1 MKDKWTKP
9 KLKTYPLE
17 SGKDWY
23 VWFRFNGGNPIRVKE
38 DLNKID
44 NFKEREVYGLALAS
58 VVEDRLK
65 RGWIPIKKKSL
76 PQPEDKSYN
85 ILEAFDYAFKILKVK
100 LAKVTYSDYD
110 LVYRLLKPV
119 ITKLDWHDHDIKE
132 FESYHIKLLL
142 DAATETYG
150 WSNLRYNKVSNV
162 LRSIFTVLKK
172 EFIVKVN
179 PARGLEYL
187 ENEEARVI
195 DLITDEEQKLIIE
208 HYNKV
213 CPNFNVFLRMIYE
226 SGIRPAEIRRIQCSM
241 IDIDKK
247 IITLPREASK
257 TKGRRVP
264 ISNDLKNELLC
275 FDLSIPDNYLF
286 GVELPHSKCITKKF
300 IPAPYP
306 ISKSSMQRM
315 WTQNAHDVL
324 KINKKMYWFKH
335 KGANDKEENG
345 MNLKTIKE
353 VFGHSSEKITEIY
366 ATKHQEKEFDKA
378 RELMPKFN

>member
-172 EFIVKVN
+172 
-179 PARGLEYL
+179 
-187 ENEEARVI
+187 
-195 DLITDEEQKLIIE
+195 
-208 HYNKV
+208 
-213 CPNFNVFLRMIYE
+213 
-226 SGIRPAEIRRIQCSM
+226 
-241 IDIDKK
+241 
-247 IITLPREASK
+247 
-257 TKGRRVP
+257 
-264 ISNDLKNELLC
+264 
-275 FDLSIPDNYLF
+275 
-286 GVELPHSKCITKKF
+286 
-300 IPAPYP
+300 
-306 ISKSSMQRM
+306 
-315 WTQNAHDVL
+315 
-324 KINKKMYWFKH
+324 
-335 KGANDKEENG
+335 
-345 MNLKTIKE
+345 NL
-353 VFGHSSEKITEIY
+353 
-366 ATKHQEKEFDKA
+366 
-378 RELMPKFN
+378 